1 MKRVFVSELSLIKS
15 SKRKKSNKHYNDIV
29 CGIQE
34 RGGEIFS
41 INLCNATHG
50 NLYEL
55 FLVVYEDNN
64 NNDEIEKFLDT
75 FTS

>member
-1 MKRVFVSELSLIKS
+1 MKRVFVSELSIFKTL
-15 SKRKKSNKHYNDIV
+15 KRKKTNKYYNEII

-41 INLCNATHG
+41 INLSNATYG
-50 NLYEL
+50 NENEL
-55 FLVVYEDNN
+55 FIVVYEDNN